1 MCGLRVVILDPQLRA
16 EISERV
22 VIELLTVVRD
32 QYSGYPVPAY
42 DIPPDKTS
50 DVLLRDGG

>member
-1 MCGLRVVILDPQLRA
+1 MILNPQLRA
-16 EISERV
+16 EVSECV
-22 VIELLTVVRD
+22 VVELLTVIRD
-32 QYSGYPVPAY
+32 QYSGYPVLVY